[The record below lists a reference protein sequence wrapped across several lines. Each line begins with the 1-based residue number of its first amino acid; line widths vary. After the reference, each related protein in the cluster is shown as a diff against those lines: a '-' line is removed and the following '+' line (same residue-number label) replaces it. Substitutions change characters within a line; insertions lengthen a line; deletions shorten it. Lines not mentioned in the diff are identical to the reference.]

1 MSQSWHAVEAPSAQN
16 RERQRQQRLFP
27 FSADHRVDEGEI
39 AQEEVVR
46 SRWEMA
52 PQTEMGIGAALLDF
66 LSKLKDGKDGSLGR
80 NRYSNERVVVRSHA
94 VYDLVIRDLTQDGIA
109 DVNMES
115 MGPKIRRKVAEAQ
128 VLKAQILLPHNVDE
142 GGRPRRSD
150 QIVRGGVGTDE
161 KDLPVRQETSSVVS
175 HEMNVLRGL
184 RKGNR
189 LYERIPIR

>member
-1 MSQSWHAVEAPSAQN
+1 
-16 RERQRQQRLFP
+16 
-27 FSADHRVDEGEI
+27 
-39 AQEEVVR
+39 
-46 SRWEMA
+46 
-52 PQTEMGIGAALLDF
+52 MGIGAALLDF